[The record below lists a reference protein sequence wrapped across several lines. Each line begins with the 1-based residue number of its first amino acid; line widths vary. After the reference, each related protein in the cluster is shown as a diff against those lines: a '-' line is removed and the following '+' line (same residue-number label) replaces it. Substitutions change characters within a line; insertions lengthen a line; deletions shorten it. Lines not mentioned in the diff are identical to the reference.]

1 MQGVSSKEIPITF
14 SSRQSGSSKLSLRDQ
29 VEFILNLPK
38 LAFHSHKD
46 FIKYSVVGS
55 SGVLINLGG
64 YVFLTR
70 YMGMAEEIAPLISIE
85 VSLISNFLF
94 NNFWTFKKR
103 NPSPFLS
110 RLMQFHLVA
119 GFTGIIN
126 YTAFFIMF
134 KALMINDIL
143 ANLIGIAVAA
153 ILNYLINSNWTW
165 KR

>member
-29 VEFILNLPK
+29 VEFVLNIPK

-46 FIKYSVVGS
+46 FIRYSVVGS
-55 SGVLINLGG
+55 SGVLINLGC

-70 YMGMAEEIAPLISIE
+70 YMSVAEEIAPLISIE

-119 GFTGIIN
+119 GFTGMIN
-126 YTAFFIMF
+126 YTVFFIMF
-134 KALMINDIL
+134 KALLLNDIL

-165 KR
+165 KK